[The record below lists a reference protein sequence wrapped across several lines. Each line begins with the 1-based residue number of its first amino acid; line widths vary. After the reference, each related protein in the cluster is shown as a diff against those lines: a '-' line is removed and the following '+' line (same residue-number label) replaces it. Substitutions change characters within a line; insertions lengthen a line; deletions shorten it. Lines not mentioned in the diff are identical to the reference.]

1 MQSEKLDLLLKAFG
15 SYYTT
20 GPEFLFKCP
29 KCNHYKNKLSVN
41 IDRDVFKC
49 WICEYSGNSISSLF
63 KRYSDPLL
71 YSRWQDLS
79 GKVDLTTF
87 DQLFLQEEV
96 FEKQVLE
103 LPEEFVSLTG
113 KITEPYMRHAMSYLK
128 SRGIGKELI
137 LRWKIGCFSGGNYFQ
152 RVCVPS
158 FSAEGDLN
166 YFVTR
171 TYTDD
176 YYKYKNPSASKDIIF
191 NDLFVDWSRPI
202 VLVEGVFD
210 AMKCDNSIP
219 VLGSTLKE
227 SSKLFQKIVKNNS
240 TVYLAFD
247 QDAKKKELN
256 LSKKFLEY
264 GISVYKVDTAPF
276 SDVGEM
282 TQQQFL
288 EHKKVA
294 SIVDMTDYLYQ
305 NLNF

>member
-1 MQSEKLDLLLKAFG
+1 M
-15 SYYTT
+15 
-20 GPEFLFKCP
+20 
-29 KCNHYKNKLSVN
+29 
-41 IDRDVFKC
+41 
-49 WICEYSGNSISSLF
+49 
-63 KRYSDPLL
+63 
-71 YSRWQDLS
+71 S

-87 DQLFLQEEV
+87 DQIFLQEEV

-113 KITEPYMRHAMSYLK
+113 KITQPYMRHAMTYLK
-128 SRGIGKELI
+128 SRGISKELI

-152 RVCVPS
+152 RVCIPS

-171 TYTDD
+171 TYADD

-191 NDLFVDWSRPI
+191 NDLFVNWSRPI

-210 AMKCDNSIP
+210 AMKCNNSIP
-219 VLGSTLKE
+219 ILGSTLKE
-227 SSKLFQKIVKNNS
+227 NSKLFQKIVKNNS

-247 QDAKKKELN
+247 QDAKKKELS

-264 GISVYKVDTAPF
+264 GIQVYKVDVAPF
-276 SDVGEM
+276 NDVGEM
-282 TQQQFL
+282 TQQQFV
-288 EHKKVA
+288 EHKKEA